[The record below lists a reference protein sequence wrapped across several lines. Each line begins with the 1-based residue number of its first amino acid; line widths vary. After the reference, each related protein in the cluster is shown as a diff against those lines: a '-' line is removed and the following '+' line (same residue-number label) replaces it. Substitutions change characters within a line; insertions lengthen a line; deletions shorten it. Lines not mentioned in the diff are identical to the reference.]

1 MERLQTASDAVRRA
15 TEALVKAA
23 QKSVQ
28 KPVSP
33 RIKVD
38 RFKQRIEAEARVI
51 RLEKE
56 VAEAKER
63 QKMIQESSQRTVS
76 DIKQEREAES
86 VVMSLSKELEEARKY
101 CLRLNEEEYAK

>member
-38 RFKQRIEAEARVI
+38 RFKQVI
-51 RLEKE
+51 IANNSNAYLEH
-56 VAEAKER
+56 
-63 QKMIQESSQRTVS
+63 
-76 DIKQEREAES
+76 
-86 VVMSLSKELEEARKY
+86 
-101 CLRLNEEEYAK
+101 

>member
-38 RFKQRIEAEARVI
+38 RFKQVI
-51 RLEKE
+51 I
-56 VAEAKER
+56 ANNSNAYISSC
-63 QKMIQESSQRTVS
+63 KMHKI
-76 DIKQEREAES
+76 
-86 VVMSLSKELEEARKY
+86 
-101 CLRLNEEEYAK
+101 